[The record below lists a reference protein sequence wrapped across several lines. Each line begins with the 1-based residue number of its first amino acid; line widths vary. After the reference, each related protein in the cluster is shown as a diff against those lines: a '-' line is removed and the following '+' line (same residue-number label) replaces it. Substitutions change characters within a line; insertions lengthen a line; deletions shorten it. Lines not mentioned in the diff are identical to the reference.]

1 MNTSASASTS
11 TSRSTVTGTRT
22 STSTSTSTR
31 GRLAVGL
38 ATVALLGGGL
48 ALAPAATAA
57 PKAPMADSCTQ
68 NWSVSSAQGY
78 ANGKWCN
85 RNTKVTGTVHD
96 TKSDG
101 RCPFVRGLLNGGGHV
116 DSDWAGP
123 KGDSSPVRLYA
134 PGGKSFYKVQMMYI
148 NC

>member
-1 MNTSASASTS
+1 MSTSASTS
-11 TSRSTVTGTRT
+11 TTSASTSRSTSTGART
-22 STSTSTSTR
+22 TTR

-57 PKAPMADSCTQ
+57 PKAPTADSCTQ

-134 PGGKSFYKVQMMYI
+134 PGGKSFHKVQMMYI

>member
-1 MNTSASASTS
+1 MTAS
-11 TSRSTVTGTRT
+11 T
-22 STSTSTSTR
+22 STSTSTSTGTR
-31 GRLAVGL
+31 IRTRMSARKRIAVGL
-38 ATVALLGGGL
+38 ATTALLGGGL

-57 PKAPMADSCTQ
+57 AKAPTADSCTN
-68 NWSVSSAQGY
+68 NWSISSGEGY

-85 RNTKVTGTVHD
+85 YDRKVTGTVHD

-101 RCPFVRGLLNGGGHV
+101 RCPFVRGLLRGGGYV

-134 PGGKSFYKVQMMYI
+134 PSGKSFYQLQMKYI